1 MKNFRSALLAAA
13 LSLVVAAGSA
23 TAAQATTKIRVGASP
38 TPHAE
43 ILKVANDVLK
53 PQGYELQIIE
63 YSDYVQPNMALEGK
77 ELDANFFQHKPYLD
91 DFNKEKGTKLVSIG
105 TVHYEPFGIY
115 AGKTKSLG
123 ALKDGAMVAVPND
136 TTNEARALLLL
147 QENGIIKLK
156 DGVGITATKNDIV
169 ENPYNVEIVEAEAAQ
184 LPNLLPDVDYAVI
197 NSNYAIN
204 AGLNPVN
211 DSLLIEGSASAYA
224 NILTVKEGSETSP
237 KALALKAALESKQV
251 ADFIAERYAGSVV
264 SVVENPTDGYDASVD
279 YDALKGETISVAA
292 SPTPHAEI
300 LEVVK
305 EILAAKDITLD
316 IQVYNDYVVPNTV
329 VDDGTVDA
337 NYFQHLPYLE
347 DFNAQNGTH
356 IVSIAAIHVEPMGLY
371 GGKQTTLDAL
381 TASAQ
386 MR

>member
-13 LSLVVAAGSA
+13 LSLAVAAGSA
-23 TAAQATTKIRVGASP
+23 TAAQAATKIRVGASP

-91 DFNKEKGTKLVSIG
+91 DFNKEKGTKLISIG

-115 AGKTKSLG
+115 AGKTKSLD

-147 QENGIIKLK
+147 EANGIIKLK
-156 DGVGITATKNDIV
+156 DGAGITATKNDIA
-169 ENPYNVEIVEAEAAQ
+169 ENPHNVEIVETEAAQ
-184 LPNLLPDVDYAVI
+184 IPNILKDVDYAVI

-204 AGLNPVN
+204 AGLNPVK
-211 DSLLIEGSASAYA
+211 DSLAIEGSASAYA
-224 NILTVKEGSETSP
+224 NILAVKEGNESSDKV
-237 KALALKAALESKQV
+237 KALVAALESQQV
-251 ADFIAERYAGSVV
+251 ADYIAEKYDGAVV
-264 SVVENPTDGYDASVD
+264 STVENPGDGYDASVD
-279 YDALKGETISVAA
+279 YAALAGETISVAA

-300 LEVVK
+300 LEVAK
-305 EILAAKDITLD
+305 EILAEKDITLD
-316 IQVYNDYVVPNTV
+316 IQTYNDYVVPNTV
-329 VDDGTVDA
+329 VEDGTVDA
-337 NYFQHLPYLE
+337 NYFQHTPYLD
-347 DFNAQNGTH
+347 DFNKENGTH
-356 IVSIAAIHVEPMGLY
+356 IVSVAAIHVEPMGLY

-381 TASAQ
+381 K
-386 MR
+386 

>member
-115 AGKTKSLG
+115 AGKTASIEELADGALG

-147 QENGIIKLK
+147 QSNGLIKLK
-156 DGVGITATKNDIV
+156 DGAGLTATRRDIA
-169 ENPYNVEIVEAEAAQ
+169 ENPKKLKIEEIEAAQ
-184 LPNLLPDVDYAVI
+184 LVRALPDVDLAII
-197 NSNYAIN
+197 NGNYAILG
-204 AGLNPVN
+204 GLKVADALSAEKA
-211 DSLLIEGSASAYA
+211 DSIAATTYA
-224 NILTVKEGSETSP
+224 NILAVRAGDENRPELKALINALKSDQVKEFMTKKYEG
-237 KALALKAALESKQV
+237 A
-251 ADFIAERYAGSVV
+251 
-264 SVVENPTDGYDASVD
+264 
-279 YDALKGETISVAA
+279 
-292 SPTPHAEI
+292 
-300 LEVVK
+300 
-305 EILAAKDITLD
+305 
-316 IQVYNDYVVPNTV
+316 VVP
-329 VDDGTVDA
+329 A
-337 NYFQHLPYLE
+337 N
-347 DFNAQNGTH
+347 
-356 IVSIAAIHVEPMGLY
+356 
-371 GGKQTTLDAL
+371 
-381 TASAQ
+381 
-386 MR
+386 

>member
-147 QENGIIKLK
+147 QSNGLIKL
-156 DGVGITATKNDIV
+156 
-169 ENPYNVEIVEAEAAQ
+169 EEIEAAQ
-184 LPNLLPDVDYAVI
+184 LVRALPDVDLAII
-197 NSNYAIN
+197 NGNYAILG
-204 AGLNPVN
+204 GLKVADALSAEKA
-211 DSLLIEGSASAYA
+211 DSIAATTYA
-224 NILTVKEGSETSP
+224 NILAVRAGDENRPEL
-237 KALALKAALESKQV
+237 KAL
-251 ADFIAERYAGSVV
+251 I
-264 SVVENPTDGYDASVD
+264 
-279 YDALKGETISVAA
+279 DALKSDQ
-292 SPTPHAEI
+292 
-300 LEVVK
+300 VK
-305 EILAAKDITLD
+305 EFMTKKYEGA
-316 IQVYNDYVVPNTV
+316 VVP
-329 VDDGTVDA
+329 A
-337 NYFQHLPYLE
+337 N
-347 DFNAQNGTH
+347 
-356 IVSIAAIHVEPMGLY
+356 
-371 GGKQTTLDAL
+371 
-381 TASAQ
+381 
-386 MR
+386 

>member
-43 ILKVANDVLK
+43 ILKVANNVLK

-147 QENGIIKLK
+147 QQEGLITLKEGAGIN
-156 DGVGITATKNDIV
+156 ATKADIV
-169 ENPYNVEIVEAEAAQ
+169 ENPKNLDIVELEANQ
-184 LPNLLPDVDYAVI
+184 LPVRLQDVDMAVI
-197 NSNYAIN
+197 NGNYAID
-204 AGLNPVN
+204 AGLNVADALAIE
-211 DSLLIEGSASAYA
+211 DSEGEAGTAYA
-224 NILTVKEGSETSP
+224 NVLVVKEGHENDDAIQALYTALCSDEVRTYMEETYGG
-237 KALALKAALESKQV
+237 A
-251 ADFIAERYAGSVV
+251 
-264 SVVENPTDGYDASVD
+264 
-279 YDALKGETISVAA
+279 
-292 SPTPHAEI
+292 
-300 LEVVK
+300 
-305 EILAAKDITLD
+305 
-316 IQVYNDYVVPNTV
+316 VVPL
-329 VDDGTVDA
+329 
-337 NYFQHLPYLE
+337 F
-347 DFNAQNGTH
+347 
-356 IVSIAAIHVEPMGLY
+356 
-371 GGKQTTLDAL
+371 
-381 TASAQ
+381 
-386 MR
+386 

>member
-147 QENGIIKLK
+147 QSNGLIKLK
-156 DGVGITATKNDIV
+156 DGAGLTATRRDIA
-169 ENPYNVEIVEAEAAQ
+169 ENPKKLKIEEIEAAQ
-184 LPNLLPDVDYAVI
+184 LVRALPDVDLAII
-197 NSNYAIN
+197 NGNYAID
-204 AGLNPVN
+204 AGLNVADALAIE
-211 DSLLIEGSASAYA
+211 DSEGEAGTAYA
-224 NILTVKEGSETSP
+224 NVLVVKEGHENDDAIQALYTALCSDEVRTYMEETYGG
-237 KALALKAALESKQV
+237 A
-251 ADFIAERYAGSVV
+251 
-264 SVVENPTDGYDASVD
+264 
-279 YDALKGETISVAA
+279 
-292 SPTPHAEI
+292 
-300 LEVVK
+300 
-305 EILAAKDITLD
+305 
-316 IQVYNDYVVPNTV
+316 VVPL
-329 VDDGTVDA
+329 
-337 NYFQHLPYLE
+337 F
-347 DFNAQNGTH
+347 
-356 IVSIAAIHVEPMGLY
+356 
-371 GGKQTTLDAL
+371 
-381 TASAQ
+381 
-386 MR
+386 

>member
-1 MKNFRSALLAAA
+1 MKHNTLTKIITLALAAVLA
-13 LSLVVAAGSA
+13 LSLAACGSK
-23 TAAQATTKIRVGASP
+23 TDDNSGDAAATTIKIG
-38 TPHAE
+38 
-43 ILKVANDVLK
+43 
-53 PQGYELQIIE
+53 
-63 YSDYVQPNMALEGK
+63 
-77 ELDANFFQHKPYLD
+77 
-91 DFNKEKGTKLVSIG
+91 
-105 TVHYEPFGIY
+105 
-115 AGKTKSLG
+115 
-123 ALKDGAMVAVPND
+123 VPND

-169 ENPYNVEIVEAEAAQ
+169 ENPHNVEIVEAEAAQ